1 MNQGFGGRQ
10 PFSRGV
16 LNSGKSKRGADAA
29 IKFPPSFDQKCE
41 ISKVNMESIIKWVPG
56 RIIDLCGGEDEVVI
70 SYVEEMLKDNRGVC
84 PRNLQINL
92 TGFLHEKAPGFA
104 TEIWKLILDG
114 QNQPDGVPK
123 SLVGAETRSD
133 AEVLTEEALKA
144 RIQAFNKQLGER
156 VGEEKLNKAADA
168 ADAGDS
174 GKRGET
180 RRNDGRDRG
189 RDSRDSRNDRDKR
202 DRDRNSR
209 RDRRGS
215 RSRSRRRERSRSR
228 SPPRRDR
235 R

>member
-29 IKFPPSFDQKCE
+29 IKFPPSFDTKCE
-41 ISKVNMESIIKWVPG
+41 ISKVNMDSILKWVPG

-70 SYVEEMLKDNRGVC
+70 SYVEEMLKGRDVC
-84 PRNLQINL
+84 PKTLQINL

-104 TEIWKLILDG
+104 NEIWELMLDG
-114 QNQPDGVPK
+114 QNQPEGVPT

-168 ADAGDS
+168 GDS
-174 GKRGET
+174 GKREET

-189 RDSRDSRNDRDKR
+189 RDSRDYRNDRDKR

-209 RDRRGS
+209 RDRRRS